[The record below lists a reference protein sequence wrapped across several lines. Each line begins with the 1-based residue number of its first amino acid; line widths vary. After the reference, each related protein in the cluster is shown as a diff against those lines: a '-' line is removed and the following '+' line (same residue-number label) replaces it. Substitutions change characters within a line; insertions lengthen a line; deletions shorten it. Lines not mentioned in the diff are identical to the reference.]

1 MGENLNYLLDL
12 VDDEIDSNLIDCE
25 GSEVQRF
32 IADLGVLGVHHRLS
46 NYPSH
51 VCAELIKVAEEGIT
65 PILSFEERLATTR
78 DTRLILDFF
87 SDTKMIAINNGH
99 IEIPSISIIR
109 KVSESIRSDV
119 SEEYKK
125 RANLF
130 LFGYVMLIA
139 IRDFIEGS
147 KKGVTAFYL
156 TRRKEEED
164 TNNKPDKLVM
174 PRYYL
179 ATLNYL
185 FRKWHDGIEK
195 FTRAELSRHLSKRGV
210 SANIQS
216 RIMSMLEGRDP
227 KTRLS
232 LIEGYWQGFDQVYQF
247 SDYVTKVRERLMERK
262 RLRERE

>member
-46 NYPSH
+46 NYPSN
-51 VCAELIKVAEEGIT
+51 VCAELIKVAEEGMT

-78 DTRLILDFF
+78 DTRLLLDFF
-87 SDTKMIAINNGH
+87 SDSKMITINNGN
-99 IEIPSISIIR
+99 IEIPPTSIIR

-130 LFGYVMLIA
+130 LFGYVMLIVL
-139 IRDFIEGS
+139 RDFIKGS
-147 KKGVTAFYL
+147 KKGVSAFFI
-156 TRRKEEED
+156 TRGKEEED
-164 TNNKPDKLVM
+164 TNNKPDKLVV

-179 ATLNYL
+179 ATMNYL
-185 FRKWHDGIEK
+185 FRKWYDGIDK
-195 FTRAELSRHLSKRGV
+195 FTGEELSRHLSKRGI
-210 SANIQS
+210 SANIRS
-216 RIMSMLEGRDP
+216 RIMSTLEGRDP

-232 LIEGYWQGFDQVYQF
+232 LIKGYWQGFDQVYEF
-247 SDYVTKVRERLMERK
+247 ADYVTMVRERLMERK